1 MDRTTFKRLFGFFC
15 LAGLLMLTT
24 AGSLNLRGQTA
35 IQRAETFFGSD
46 PIDERDA
53 SLGRPPGFTQTYE
66 TPAHFEPDHGG
77 ICIILRGHHQSYV
90 TAVALADSIFNG
102 TIAESSWSAGAQVR
116 LTICVDPEATE
127 TVRSGTELTIAEAQA
142 IAARTGIYEL
152 AATTSSSDRFV
163 TRGVISGA
171 RPVYGSITGIS
182 SKYFDALAGG
192 FQTWA
197 LDTANVPTFRTI
209 AYAGDSYPGEGIG
222 NCLWRNGYFQAFG
235 RARSVQDQ
243 RVNHDST
250 QTQPE
255 AGYNY
260 WLYPSAVMG
269 YGAVGRGVGFHG
281 IGEQVS
287 RWNYGGR
294 VWEDAAGGNDAGA
307 VPDSVFKWLDMAI
320 HTPSVGCLIFDG
332 AINAAATGS
341 DISYAN
347 FRHIL
352 FRAARRMLEHGPDQ
366 QPLLRTYTAE
376 QLARYARGIRIGNLF
391 NTHNF
396 LVLTD
401 STAAVDT
408 TKRYTSYGITKST
421 LGRSQSGATPFL
433 KNKVPINFSMSDE
446 HFSGSTADTFRTPG
460 NLDSVLIGGVGGG
473 PRPIVINLARN
484 KYSVDSVKAS
494 WSSTDSSYGLSCDS
508 CNVIMEGFNDDDE
521 GRPLNFCVVTM
532 GSAASEIRV
541 AVQYMVHSNVTFD
554 GADSLYLAYKAF
566 QFSERWDD
574 HMNEGPSSYQLM
586 SLFACF
592 PQAVQLPDT
601 TMLPANTDS
610 SGWGRMFPWK
620 QRVRPQFLQSLW
632 AADTTNIM
640 GKLYGTT
647 LNWYDHQWPRG
658 TCELNPSMVNSVADA
673 EDYDYRNTLGNSRS
687 LVVAAM
693 PNHETFAADQTRLN
707 AKGQI
712 FTTQFTVDINERTD
726 YVKCVISVTPLVG
739 TALLSPFPVVTYL
752 DISAWGMD

>member
-1 MDRTTFKRLFGFFC
+1 MSNSTLKRIWVFFLLC
-15 LAGLLMLTT
+15 LLVVFST

-35 IQRAETFFGSD
+35 AQAVDAFFGSD

-53 SLGRPPGFTQTYE
+53 SLGRAIGFTQAYE
-66 TPAHFEPDHGG
+66 IPAQCEPDHGG
-77 ICIILRGHHQSYV
+77 LCIILRGHHQSYV

-102 TIAESSWSAGAQVR
+102 TIAESSWSAGARIR
-116 LTICVDPEATE
+116 LTVCVDPESTSS
-127 TVRSGTELTIAEAQA
+127 TRLGTQLTIAETQA
-142 IAARTGIYEL
+142 IAARTGIYEV
-152 AATTSSSDRFV
+152 AATSSAADKFV
-163 TRGVISGA
+163 TRGVIASK
-171 RPVYGSITGIS
+171 RPSYGGKTGIS
-182 SKYFDALAGG
+182 SKYFDTLAGG
-192 FQTWA
+192 FQNWA
-197 LDTANVPTFRTI
+197 TDTAFIPAFRTF
-209 AYAGDSYPGEGIG
+209 AYNGDSYPGEGIG
-222 NCLWRNGYFQAFG
+222 DCLWRNGYFQAFG

-250 QTQPE
+250 ETQPE
-255 AGYNY
+255 AGYNF
-260 WLYPSAVMG
+260 WMYPSAVFG
-269 YGAVGRGVGFHG
+269 YAAVGRGVGFHG

-294 VWEDAAGGNDAGA
+294 VWEDAAGGNDVGA
-307 VPDSVFKWLDMAI
+307 VPDSVFKWLDMGI
-320 HTPSVGCLIFDG
+320 HTPSVGVLIFDG

-352 FRAARRMLEHGPDQ
+352 FKAARRCLEHGPDNQ
-366 QPLLRTYTAE
+366 MILRTYTAE
-376 QLARYARGIRIGNLF
+376 QLARYARGIRTGNLF

-408 TKRYTSYGITKST
+408 TRRYTSYGITKST
-421 LGRSQSGATPFL
+421 LKRSVSGATPTL
-433 KNKVPINFSMSDE
+433 PNRVPINFSMSDE
-446 HFSGSTADTFRTPG
+446 HYGGGTADTFRTPG
-460 NLDSVLIGGVGGG
+460 DLDSVIIGGVGGG

-508 CNVIMEGFNDDDE
+508 CNVIMEGFNDDDD
-521 GRPLNFCVVTM
+521 GRPLNFCIVTM
-532 GSAASEIRV
+532 GSRASEIRV
-541 AVQYMVHSNVTFD
+541 AVQYMICTNSTFD

-566 QFSERWDD
+566 QFAERWDD

-586 SLFACF
+586 TLFAGS
-592 PQAVQLPDT
+592 AASVQLPDT

-658 TCELNPSMVNSVADA
+658 TCELNPTMVTTASAN
-673 EDYDYRNTLGNSRS
+673 DYDYRNTLGNSRS
-687 LVVAAM
+687 LIVPAM
-693 PNHETFAADQTRLN
+693 PNHETFAADQTRLD
-707 AKGQI
+707 AKGRI
-712 FTTQFTVDINERTD
+712 YTTQFTVDINERTD
-726 YVKCVISVTPLVG
+726 YVKCVVVMHALAAAALITPTPIL
-739 TALLSPFPVVTYL
+739 TYL